1 MSTEPEVVHYCDW
14 SGQPDIHIACDNR
27 STTPAWG
34 QPLGSP
40 GPYRDADGKLYAFD
54 ADAVTC
60 LACRAHEAMIP
71 DVKGAAVRMVGLA
84 LGTKSVNP
92 DCHVELADGTK
103 LGAGIEGR
111 VDFAKARKVLARF
124 GPFVMPESTH
134 YAGEKMLSEEYSMSE
149 KSSNIASVRWQ
160 STDGEKGTMRV
171 TFNGGGAYDYFDVAH
186 GDFRS
191 VVLCTVDKSP
201 GKTLNAVV
209 KPHYKCKKVEP
220 EPPPPEKRDT
230 LREVMEDERMR
241 GLYASKSGE

>member
-1 MSTEPEVVHYCDW
+1 MSAEPEVVHYCDW

-54 ADAVTC
+54 ADDVTC
-60 LACRAHEAMIP
+60 LACRAHEAMIS
-71 DVKGAAVRMVGLA
+71 DVKGA
-84 LGTKSVNP
+84 
-92 DCHVELADGTK
+92 
-103 LGAGIEGR
+103 EGR

-134 YAGEKMLSEEYSMSE
+134 YAGEKRLSEEYSMSE
-149 KSSNIASVRWQ
+149 KSSNIVSVRWQ

-220 EPPPPEKRDT
+220 ELPPEKRDT

-241 GLYASKSGE
+241 GLYAKKSGE